1 MKKKKK
7 HVLQTQKSLE
17 VFRLDFTEKKLKHL
31 LPISLVSDMN
41 GNTEEQYVKGEE

>member
-17 VFRLDFTEKKLKHL
+17 VFRLDFTEKKLKHFSYFL
-31 LPISLVSDMN
+31 LA
-41 GNTEEQYVKGEE
+41 